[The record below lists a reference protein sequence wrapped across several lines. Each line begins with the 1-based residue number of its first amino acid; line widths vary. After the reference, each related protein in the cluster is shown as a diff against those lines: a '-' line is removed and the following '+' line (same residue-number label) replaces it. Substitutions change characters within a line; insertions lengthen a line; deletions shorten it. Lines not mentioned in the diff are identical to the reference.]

1 MPNTRSKNLESQLA
15 TLETLKQMC
24 DELKPSGNCGC
35 DVQVKALLKIMC
47 AQLAEIKGTVLE
59 VKAGLERVDK
69 SCQDAVVVS
78 EKAHQYSRRNTVVL
92 SGLELEEGET
102 SVQLEGKV
110 AGILSDSGTAV
121 KVSDFNHCY
130 RNSRKDKII
139 KNREGVEIKIPP
151 TVTVVFQKGS
161 KKDDVLRGYKNFDT
175 ASRKRK
181 KVTLYQ
187 SLSPY
192 YNKLRKEMSDFLHNN
207 TAKFEKCIW
216 IHWRSS
222 SAGFCL
228 KTEKCYLSGI
238 FSFDDFRSGLASHGC

>member
-1 MPNTRSKNLESQLA
+1 MLKSK
-15 TLETLKQMC
+15 
-24 DELKPSGNCGC
+24 
-35 DVQVKALLKIMC
+35 
-47 AQLAEIKGTVLE
+47 VLE

-78 EKAHQYSRRNTVVL
+78 EKAHQYSRHNTIVL

-102 SVQLEGKV
+102 SVQLPGKV
-110 AGILSDSGTAV
+110 AGILSESGTAV
-121 KVSDFNHCY
+121 KVSDFNHCH

-151 TVTVVFQKGS
+151 TITVVFQEGS
-161 KKDDVLRGYKNFDT
+161 KKDDVLRGCKNFDS

-181 KVTLYQ
+181 KMTLYQ

-192 YNKLRKEMSDFLHNN
+192 YDKLRKEMSDFLHIN
-207 TAKFEKCIW
+207 TAKFGKCIW

-228 KTEKCYLSGI
+228 KTDKCYLSGI
-238 FSFDDFRSGLASHGC
+238 FSFDNFRCGLASHRC

>member
-1 MPNTRSKNLESQLA
+1 M
-15 TLETLKQMC
+15 
-24 DELKPSGNCGC
+24 
-35 DVQVKALLKIMC
+35 
-47 AQLAEIKGTVLE
+47 
-59 VKAGLERVDK
+59 
-69 SCQDAVVVS
+69 
-78 EKAHQYSRRNTVVL
+78 

-121 KVSDFNHCY
+121 KVSDFNHCH

-161 KKDDVLRGYKNFDT
+161 KKDFDS

-192 YNKLRKEMSDFLHNN
+192 YNKLRKEMSDFFHSN
-207 TAKFEKCIW
+207 TAKFGKCIW
-216 IHWRSS
+216 IHWWSS

>member
-1 MPNTRSKNLESQLA
+1 MDSQLA

-69 SCQDAVVVS
+69 SYQDAVVVS

-110 AGILSDSGTAV
+110 AGILSYSGTAV
-121 KVSDFNHCY
+121 KVSDFNHCH

-161 KKDDVLRGYKNFDT
+161 KKDDVLRGYKNFYS

-192 YNKLRKEMSDFLHNN
+192 YNKLRKEMSVFLHNN
-207 TAKFEKCIW
+207 TAKFGKCIW

>member
-1 MPNTRSKNLESQLA
+1 
-15 TLETLKQMC
+15 
-24 DELKPSGNCGC
+24 
-35 DVQVKALLKIMC
+35 MC
-47 AQLAEIKGTVLE
+47 AQLAETKGTVLE

-78 EKAHQYSRRNTVVL
+78 EKAHQYSRRNTVL

-121 KVSDFNHCY
+121 KVSDFNHCH

-161 KKDDVLRGYKNFDT
+161 KKDDVLRGYKILI
-175 ASRKRK
+175 ALLVKGKR
-181 KVTLYQ
+181 
-187 SLSPY
+187 
-192 YNKLRKEMSDFLHNN
+192 
-207 TAKFEKCIW
+207 
-216 IHWRSS
+216 
-222 SAGFCL
+222 
-228 KTEKCYLSGI
+228 
-238 FSFDDFRSGLASHGC
+238 